1 MPSQEL
7 KEYVTNILKRNDA
20 RMESIFQDNEHVM
33 QEWELFKI
41 EKMNFTLETLA
52 SSLQTIASHMFLPG
66 EGYESGHVVALFL
79 YCMKIDEYFKKN
91 HANYKTDLLVDV
103 LVNILIKVDY
113 IIPKS
118 SYCSIL

>member
-1 MPSQEL
+1 
-7 KEYVTNILKRNDA
+7 
-20 RMESIFQDNEHVM
+20 METIFQDNEHVM

-41 EKMNFTLETLA
+41 EKMKFTLDTLE
-52 SSLQTIASHMFLPG
+52 SSLQTIANRRFLPG
-66 EGYESGHVVALFL
+66 EGYESHHVTALFL

-91 HANYKTDLLVDV
+91 HANYKTDLLVDI

-113 IIPKS
+113 IIPQS

>member
-1 MPSQEL
+1 M
-7 KEYVTNILKRNDA
+7 KEYVTNILNRNDA
-20 RMESIFQDNEHVM
+20 IMETIFRDNEHVM

-41 EKMNFTLETLA
+41 EKMNFTLDTLA
-52 SSLQTIASHMFLPG
+52 SSLQTIANHLFIPG
-66 EGYESGHVVALFL
+66 EEYKWGHVTSFIM
-79 YCMKIDEYFKKN
+79 YCMKIDEHFKKN